1 MTYNVQKRGSM
12 FTGLLLILL
21 GVIFLI
27 DRFDP
32 SLGIGH
38 VIRLYWPALLI
49 LWGLAK
55 LIDHLAARSTG
66 QTRAP
71 LLSGGEASLL
81 ILLAVVLSA
90 FTFRDWIR
98 GRYPDLDIEFPP
110 FHQTYSRSED
120 LAPRTISAGARISI
134 ETARGD
140 ITVSGDG
147 GNELRVSVTKSAP
160 ASTDAAAGERMQDV
174 TGVIEQTGDS
184 YRIYPARQDDFRGRV
199 SVGFEVHVPK
209 SASVVIH
216 TASGDI
222 TATGIAGSID
232 ARADHGDVVIY
243 DAGADVTAVLDRGDA
258 RILGV
263 AGNVRLTG
271 QGDDVEIADVA
282 GDATLDGA
290 FIGSIRVRNVA
301 KTTRYTLRYGLRRLP
316 WSEVSATHMTGQLEL
331 DAGDISLSGVTGAA
345 KLVTHNKDIDVEN
358 VAGQLDVANEHGDI
372 KVAFATPP
380 RADVNITNDGGA
392 VEVTL
397 PAESSFDVSAVS
409 RSGDVESDFGDRSQ
423 TTANEGDTER
433 FHGHFGA
440 KPGAPAITVA
450 TSYGTIHLRKPH

>member
-1 MTYNVQKRGSM
+1 M

-21 GVIFLI
+21 GVIFLL

-32 SLGIGH
+32 SLGIGRL
-38 VIRLYWPALLI
+38 IRLYWPGLLI

-55 LIDHLAARSTG
+55 LIDHLAARRTG

-71 LLSGGEASLL
+71 ILSGGEAALL
-81 ILLAVVLSA
+81 VLLAVILSA

-98 GRYPDLDIEFPP
+98 GHYPNLDLELPP
-110 FHQTYSRSED
+110 FHQTYSRSEE
-120 LAPRTISAGARISI
+120 LAPRTIAAGARVSI

-140 ITVSGDG
+140 ITVDGDD

-160 ASTDAAAGERMQDV
+160 ASTDAAAGERMKEV
-174 TGVIEQTGDS
+174 TVVIEPAGDG

-199 SVGFEVHVPK
+199 SVGFEVHLPK
-209 SASVVIH
+209 TASVVAH

-222 TATGIAGSID
+222 AATGIAGNLD
-232 ARADHGDVVIY
+232 VRAEHGDVVIH
-243 DAGADVTAVLDRGDA
+243 DAGADVTAALERGDA

-282 GDATLDGA
+282 GDATVDGA

-301 KTTRYTLRYGLRRLP
+301 KTTGYTLRYGPRRLP
-316 WSEVSATHMTGQLEL
+316 WSEVSVTQMTGQLEL
-331 DAGDISLSGVTGAA
+331 DAGDLSLSGVTGAA
-345 KLVTHNKDIDVEN
+345 KVVTHNKDIDVEN
-358 VAGQLDVANEHGDI
+358 VAGRLDIANVHGDI

-380 RADVNITNDGGA
+380 RADVNITNDAGA
-392 VEVTL
+392 VEITL
-397 PAESSFDVSAVS
+397 PAESSFDISAVS
-409 RSGDVESDFGDRSQ
+409 RSGDVESDFGDPSLTR
-423 TTANEGDTER
+423 ANQGDTER
-433 FHGHFGA
+433 FHGHFGT
-440 KPGAPAITVA
+440 KPGAPAITIA

>member
-1 MTYNVQKRGSM
+1 M

-21 GVIFLI
+21 GVIFLL

-32 SLGIGH
+32 SLGIGRL
-38 VIRLYWPALLI
+38 IRLYWPGLLI

-55 LIDHLAARSTG
+55 LIDHLAARRTG
-66 QTRAP
+66 QDRAP
-71 LLSGGEASLL
+71 ILSGSEAALL
-81 ILLAVVLSA
+81 ILLAVILSA

-98 GRYPDLDIEFPP
+98 VHYPNLDVELPP

-120 LAPRTISAGARISI
+120 LAPRTISAGARVSI

-140 ITVSGDG
+140 ITVDG
-147 GNELRVSVTKSAP
+147 EEGNDLRVSVTKSAP
-160 ASTDAAAGERMQDV
+160 ASTDAAAGERMKDV
-174 TGVIEQTGDS
+174 TVVIEPVGDG

-199 SVGFEVHVPK
+199 SVGLEVHLPK
-209 SASVVIH
+209 TASVVAH
-216 TASGDI
+216 TASGNI
-222 TATGIAGSID
+222 AATGIAGNMD
-232 ARADHGDVVIY
+232 VRAEHGDVVIH
-243 DAGADVTAVLDRGDA
+243 DAGADVTAALQRGDA

-263 AGNVRLTG
+263 AGNVGLTG

-282 GDATLDGA
+282 GDATVDGA

-316 WSEVSATHMTGQLEL
+316 WSEVSVTHLTGRLEL
-331 DAGDISLSGVTGAA
+331 DAGDLALSGVTGAA
-345 KLVTHNKDIDVEN
+345 KVVTHNKDIDVEN
-358 VAGQLDVANEHGDI
+358 VAGRLDIANVHGDI

-380 RADVNITNDGGA
+380 RADVNITNDAGA
-392 VEVTL
+392 VDLTL

-409 RSGDVESDFGDRSQ
+409 RSGAVESDFGDRSL

-440 KPGAPAITVA
+440 KLGAPAITIA
-450 TSYGTIHLRKPH
+450 TSYGTIHLRKPR

>member
-1 MTYNVQKRGSM
+1 M

-21 GVIFLI
+21 GVIFLL

-32 SLGIGH
+32 SLGIGRL
-38 VIRLYWPALLI
+38 IRLYWPGLLI

-55 LIDHLAARSTG
+55 LIDHLAARRTG

-71 LLSGGEASLL
+71 ILSGGEAALL
-81 ILLAVVLSA
+81 VLLAVILSA

-98 GRYPDLDIEFPP
+98 GHYPNLDLELPP

-140 ITVSGDG
+140 ITVDGDE

-160 ASTDAAAGERMQDV
+160 ASTDAAAGERMKDV
-174 TGVIEQTGDS
+174 TVVIEPVGDG

-199 SVGFEVHVPK
+199 SVGFEVHLPK
-209 SASVVIH
+209 TAGVVAH
-216 TASGDI
+216 TASGDFA
-222 TATGIAGSID
+222 ATGIAGNID
-232 ARADHGDVVIY
+232 ARADHGDVVIH
-243 DAGADVTAVLDRGDA
+243 DAGADVTAALERGDA

-263 AGNVRLTG
+263 AGNVGLTG
-271 QGDDVEIADVA
+271 HGDDVEIADVA

-301 KTTRYTLRYGLRRLP
+301 KTTRYTLRYGPRRLP
-316 WSEVSATHMTGQLEL
+316 WSEISVTHMTGQLEL

-345 KLVTHNKDIDVEN
+345 KVVTHNKDIKVEN
-358 VAGQLDVANEHGDI
+358 VAGRLDIANVHGDI

-380 RADVNITNDGGA
+380 RADVNITNDAGA
-392 VEVTL
+392 VEITL

-409 RSGDVESDFGDRSQ
+409 RSGDVESDFGDPSL
-423 TTANEGDTER
+423 TTANQGDTER

-440 KPGAPAITVA
+440 KPGGPAITIA
-450 TSYGTIHLRKPH
+450 TSYGTVHLRKPH

>member
-1 MTYNVQKRGSM
+1 MTHNGQQRSSM

-21 GVIFLI
+21 GVIFLL

-32 SLGIGH
+32 SLGIGRL
-38 VIRLYWPALLI
+38 IRLYWPGLLI

-55 LIDHLAARSTG
+55 LIDHLAARRTG

-71 LLSGGEASLL
+71 ILSGGEAALL

-98 GRYPDLDIEFPP
+98 GHYPNLDIEFPP

-120 LAPRTISAGARISI
+120 LAPRTISPGAHISI

-140 ITVSGDG
+140 ITVDGDD

-160 ASTDAAAGERMQDV
+160 ASTDAAAGERMKEV
-174 TGVIEQTGDS
+174 TVVIEPEGDG

-199 SVGFEVHVPK
+199 SVGFEVHLPK
-209 SASVVIH
+209 TASVVAH

-222 TATGIAGSID
+222 AATGIAGNID
-232 ARADHGDVVIY
+232 ARTDHGDVVIH
-243 DAGADVTAVLDRGDA
+243 DAGADVTASLERGDA

-271 QGDDVEIADVA
+271 HGDDVEIADVA

-290 FIGSIRVRNVA
+290 FIGSLRVRNVA
-301 KTTRYTLRYGLRRLP
+301 KTARYTSP
-316 WSEVSATHMTGQLEL
+316 WSNVSVTHLTGRLQL
-331 DAGDISLSGVTGAA
+331 DAGDLSLSGVTGAA
-345 KLVTHNKDIDVEN
+345 TVVTHNKDIDVED
-358 VAGQLDVANEHGDI
+358 VAGRLDIANVHGDI
-372 KVAFATPP
+372 RVAFATPP
-380 RADVNITNDGGA
+380 RADVNITNDAGA
-392 VEVTL
+392 VDITL

-409 RSGDVESDFGDRSQ
+409 RSGDVESDFGDRSL

-440 KPGAPAITVA
+440 KPGAPAITIT

>member
-1 MTYNVQKRGSM
+1 M

-21 GVIFLI
+21 GVIFLA
-27 DRFDP
+27 DRFNP
-32 SLGIGH
+32 ALGIGH
-38 VIRLYWPALLI
+38 LIRLYWPALLI

-55 LIDHLAARSTG
+55 LIDHLAARTG

-71 LLSGGEASLL
+71 ILSGGEAALL
-81 ILLAVVLSA
+81 ILLAMVLSA
-90 FTFRDWIR
+90 YTFRDWIR
-98 GRYPDLDIEFPP
+98 NNYPNLEVEFPP

-140 ITVSGDG
+140 ITVDGDG

-160 ASTDAAAGERMQDV
+160 ASTDAAAGDRMKNV
-174 TGVIEQTGDS
+174 TVAIEPVGDG
-184 YRIYPARQDDFRGRV
+184 YRIYPVRQDDFRGRV
-199 SVGFEVHVPK
+199 TIGLEVHLPK
-209 SASVVIH
+209 SASVVAH

-222 TATGIAGSID
+222 AATGIAGNID
-232 ARADHGDVVIY
+232 ARADHGDVVIH
-243 DAGADVTAVLDRGDA
+243 DAGADVTAALDRGDA

-271 QGDDVEIADVA
+271 QGDDVEIADVT
-282 GDATLDGA
+282 GDATVDGA

-301 KTTRYTLRYGLRRLP
+301 KTTRYTLRYGLRRLS
-316 WSEVSATHMTGQLEL
+316 WSDISVTHMTGRLEL

-345 KLVTHNKDIDVEN
+345 KVMTHNKDIDVEN
-358 VAGQLDVANEHGDI
+358 VAGPLDIANVHGDI

-380 RADVNITNDGGA
+380 RADVNITNDAGA
-392 VEVTL
+392 VEITL

-409 RSGDVESDFGDRSQ
+409 RSGDVESDFGDPSL
-423 TTANEGDTER
+423 TKANEGDTER
-433 FHGHFGA
+433 FHGQFGA
-440 KPGAPAITVA
+440 KPGAPAITIA

>member
-1 MTYNVQKRGSM
+1 MTNNGQQRSSM

-21 GVIFLI
+21 GVIFLL
-27 DRFDP
+27 DRLDP
-32 SLGIGH
+32 FLGIGH
-38 VIRLYWPALLI
+38 LIRLYWPGLLI

-71 LLSGGEASLL
+71 IISGGEASLL

-98 GRYPDLDIEFPP
+98 GHYPNLDIEFPP
-110 FHQTYSRSED
+110 FHQMYSRSED
-120 LAPRTISAGARISI
+120 LAPRTISSGARISI

-160 ASTDAAAGERMQDV
+160 GPTDEAAGERMKDV
-174 TGVIEQTGDS
+174 TVVIEPAGDG

-199 SVGFEVHVPK
+199 SVGFEVHLPK
-209 SASVVIH
+209 TASVVAH

-222 TATGIAGSID
+222 AATGIGGSID
-232 ARADHGDVVIY
+232 ARADHGDVVIH
-243 DAGADVTAVLDRGDA
+243 DAGADVAAALDRGDT

-271 QGDDVEIADVA
+271 QGEDVEIADVA
-282 GDATLDGA
+282 GDATMDGA

-301 KTTRYTLRYGLRRLP
+301 KTTRYTLRYGLQHLP
-316 WSEVSATHMTGQLEL
+316 WSEVSATQMTGRLEL

-358 VAGQLDVANEHGDI
+358 VAGRLDIANEHGDI
-372 KVAFATPP
+372 KVASATPP
-380 RADVNITNDGGA
+380 RADVNITNDAGA
-392 VEVTL
+392 VEITL

-423 TTANEGDTER
+423 TTANEGATER
-433 FHGHFGA
+433 FHGHFGT
-440 KPGAPAITVA
+440 KPGAPAITIA